1 MSLKFPLPWL
11 LSGLMLLSSGCDP
24 TAAGSTAPHLAAR
37 SDDIVSGMET
47 TGSMINPRE
56 EHTATLLLNGKVL
69 VAGGHRFTSASSTN
83 VQVSELYDPA
93 TGSWTASGSM
103 VAARSRHTATRLNNG
118 KVLVLGGN
126 SGTSTSAELY
136 DPATGNWSAASTPP
150 GPWRSSHQAV
160 LLSNGKVLVSG
171 GSTETELYT
180 AFAALYDPS
189 TGTWSTTGDMKNG
202 RDGHTLTS
210 LKDGRVLAAGGTGH
224 ISSYPYLHSL
234 STAEIYNP
242 VTGTWSL
249 TGDMEPDAL
258 YFKEGRESH
267 NAALLPSGKVLV
279 AGGRSSNGAFGGV
292 GPAYKTTQVYDP
304 ATGAWSPTGT
314 MAEGHTANWRA
325 GHEMDLLP
333 SGKVV
338 FAGSSNGGSVELYDP
353 TTGAW
358 STVGTL
364 ANLRYGSTTTTL
376 ASGRV
381 LIAGGQ
387 RYDSAT
393 SQTVYAAQAERVVL
407 PYWKPAG
414 NMATARFGLT
424 GTLLTNGKVLT
435 TGGFNGTTEVASADL
450 RDPTTGAWS
459 AAGAMAMA
467 RQFHAA
473 TLLSSGK
480 VLVTGG
486 YGNDAYRSSSELF
499 NPTTATWTSTGGMN
513 QPRLQPVSV
522 KLANGKVLVAGGD
535 TGLGYTASAELYDP
549 TPGTWT
555 STGSMAS
562 ARIHT
567 TPALLPN
574 GKVLIVGGYDGN
586 VTLGT
591 AELFDPATGTW
602 SSAGTLAQA
611 REGASA
617 TVLPNGK
624 VLIAG
629 GTAEYPLNTAELYD
643 PATNTWSAA
652 PTLTSWRTDHA
663 AIKLANGDVMVAG
676 GYGVNTGYGV
686 DAYLDSV
693 EVYESALG
701 RWTRTTPLG
710 TLRYAAEGV
719 LLQDGQVLVMGGS
732 DFDGPVST
740 TELYVP

>member
-1 MSLKFPLPWL
+1 MSLKSPLPWL

-47 TGSMINPRE
+47 TGSMITPRE
-56 EHTATLLLNGKVL
+56 GHTATLLLNGKVL
-69 VAGGHRFTSASSTN
+69 VAGGYNYGQTPELL
-83 VQVSELYDPA
+83 QVSELYDPA
-93 TGSWTASGSM
+93 TGNWTPSGSM
-103 VAARSRHTATRLNNG
+103 TTQRWRHTATRLGNG
-118 KVLVLGGN
+118 KVLVVGGN
-126 SGTSTSAELY
+126 SGTAATAELY
-136 DPATGNWSAASTPP
+136 DPATGTWTATANLP
-150 GPWRSSHQAV
+150 GLRRESHRAV
-160 LLSNGKVLVSG
+160 LLGNGKVLVTG
-171 GSTETELYT
+171 GSTEDQIHT
-180 AFAALYDPS
+180 AFSALYDPS
-189 TGTWSTTGDMKNG
+189 TGTWSTTGDMRDGRSNHSLTLLKNG
-202 RDGHTLTS
+202 KILAVGGMGFSTVWPTL
-210 LKDGRVLAAGGTGH
+210 R
-224 ISSYPYLHSL
+224 SL
-234 STAEIYNP
+234 STAELYDP
-242 VTGTWSL
+242 ATGTWTL
-249 TGDMEPDAL
+249 TGLMASDPIFL
-258 YFKEGRESH
+258 TPGRTEHS
-267 NAALLPSGKVLV
+267 ATLLPSGKVLV
-279 AGGRSSNGAFGGV
+279 AGGYSASGFIDVSPPTVTAEL
-292 GPAYKTTQVYDP
+292 YDP
-304 ATGAWSPTGT
+304 STGT
-314 MAEGHTANWRA
+314 WSNTGSMAEGHSGNV
-325 GHEMDLLP
+325 MDALP

-338 FAGSSNGGSVELYDP
+338 IAGKTWAANAGTVELYDP

-393 SQTVYAAQAERVVL
+393 SKTVYIAQAERVVL

-424 GTLLTNGKVLT
+424 GTLLGNGKVLT

-459 AAGAMAMA
+459 ATGAMAMS